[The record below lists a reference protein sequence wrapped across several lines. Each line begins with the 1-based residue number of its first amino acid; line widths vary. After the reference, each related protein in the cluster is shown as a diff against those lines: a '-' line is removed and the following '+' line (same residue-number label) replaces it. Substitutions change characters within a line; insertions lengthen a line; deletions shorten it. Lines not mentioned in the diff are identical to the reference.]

1 MERNLEGAVVVRQG
15 DRMKQLRNGTMQ
27 NAPQHY
33 SGMRSA
39 SGRVLSRA
47 RSLTAAIMV
56 GLLALK
62 AKERQQ

>member
-1 MERNLEGAVVVRQG
+1 
-15 DRMKQLRNGTMQ
+15 MKQLRNGTMQ
-27 NAPQHY
+27 NAPQRY

-56 GLLALK
+56 GLLALR

>member
-1 MERNLEGAVVVRQG
+1 MRQG

-27 NAPQHY
+27 NAPQRY

-56 GLLALK
+56 GLLALR